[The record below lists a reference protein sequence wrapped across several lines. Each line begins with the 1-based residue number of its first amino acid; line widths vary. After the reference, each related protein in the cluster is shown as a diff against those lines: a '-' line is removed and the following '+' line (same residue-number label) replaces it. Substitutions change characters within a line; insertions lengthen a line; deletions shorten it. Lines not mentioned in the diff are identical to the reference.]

1 MWLLRRCLLV
11 AGHRFDLESSNHVCF
26 SWLLDLSANGSF
38 PWLLNRL
45 GDCPFYSWRQ
55 TGETRGLAT
64 GRVGFAVYSD
74 GVGADV
80 YIER

>member
-26 SWLLDLSANGSF
+26 SWLLDLSANGSS

-45 GDCPFYSWRQ
+45 GDCPFLFL
-55 TGETRGLAT
+55 ETDWGDS
-64 GRVGFAVYSD
+64 GF
-74 GVGADV
+74 GNKPCGFCCL
-80 YIER
+80 